1 MTKEVVDDTRKVAR
15 KNRQTFES
23 TNMRDCEKECF
34 LGIEIF
40 AKRFYTNLQ
49 GGGFRAFDVSAG
61 FVDVTAVQVRP
72 QRWTRDKN
80 GPPATTHVGQR
91 D

>member
-34 LGIEIF
+34 LDIEIF
-40 AKRFYTNLQ
+40 ADRFYTNLQ
-49 GGGFRAFDVSAG
+49 GGGFRAFDVGAN
-61 FVDVTAVQVRP
+61 FVDVTAVQV
-72 QRWTRDKN
+72 
-80 GPPATTHVGQR
+80 GP
-91 D
+91 